1 MKKYR
6 KKICDI
12 KDVLFE
18 RSKRANRINISI
30 RPVRGIRVAVPYGFS
45 FKQAEAIFKKN
56 ISWVRKKLVK
66 IKEIE
71 DRQPLFGLSGQVE
84 TNRHRLKII
93 CNGSENISRKIR
105 GTDYYL
111 YIPEGPDIKDDS
123 IQSAIRSVLI
133 EIYRSEAKD
142 YLPARVNELAR
153 EHGFQYN
160 RVYIKCQKSLWG
172 SCSGKLNIN
181 LNLNLMRIPQ
191 KLRDYIIFHELV
203 HTKIPNHSQKFWRK
217 LAEYIENPRQ
227 KDKQLNS
234 YNIRFYL
241 P

>member
-6 KKICDI
+6 KKISDI

-18 RSKRANRINISI
+18 RSKRARRINISI
-30 RPVRGIRVAVPYGFS
+30 KPVRGIRGAVPYGFS
-45 FKQAEAIFKKN
+45 FKQAETIFKKN
-56 ISWVRKKLVK
+56 INWVREKLVK
-66 IKEIE
+66 VEKMEA
-71 DRQPLFGLSGQVE
+71 RQPLFGLSGRVD
-84 TNRHRLKII
+84 TNWHILKII
-93 CNGSENISRKIR
+93 RNGSEKINTKIV
-105 GTDYYL
+105 GADYYL
-111 YIPEGPDIKDDS
+111 YIPEDPDIKDDC

-142 YLPARVNELAR
+142 YLPVRVNELAR

-160 RVYIKCQKSLWG
+160 RVYIKCQKTLWG

-217 LAEYIENPRQ
+217 LEEYIENPRQ
-227 KDKQLNS
+227 KDKQLNN